1 MNVAQYFSW
10 WNYTFVMQ
18 LEPSLPTLQMLKYLA
33 LDLSDKYS
41 LHPNENVMIIFFRK
55 RTMLRYKDKVWSL
68 H

>member
-1 MNVAQYFSW
+1 
-10 WNYTFVMQ
+10 MQ

-55 RTMLRYKDKVWSL
+55 RTMLRYKDKVWGL